1 MQRERVSTTE
11 APAAIGAYGQ
21 AIITGNLGFASG
33 QIALDPASGQLVEGD
48 VRAQT
53 RRAMENVAAVLQ
65 AAGSSLAQV
74 VKTTV
79 FLTTMDNFA
88 AMNEVYAEF
97 FSGEPPARST
107 VSVAQLPR
115 GAAVDGQ
122 AIPVPAESEAALYGC
137 LAACSL

>member
-11 APAAIGAYGQ
+11 APAAIGPYSQ
-21 AIITGNLGFASG
+21 AIITGNLVFASG

-65 AAGSSLAQV
+65 SAGSSLAQV

-107 VSVAQLPR
+107 VAVAQLPR
-115 GAAVDGQ
+115 GAAVEVEVI
-122 AIPVPAESEAALYGC
+122 AVRAES
-137 LAACSL
+137 